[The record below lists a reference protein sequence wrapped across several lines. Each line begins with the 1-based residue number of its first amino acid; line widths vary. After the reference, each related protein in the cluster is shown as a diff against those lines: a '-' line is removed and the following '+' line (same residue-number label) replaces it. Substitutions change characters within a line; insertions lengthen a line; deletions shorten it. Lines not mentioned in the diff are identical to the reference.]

1 MEVPFSFLIVCSGS
15 SYASPIKPRVGSME
29 GGAELRMQGRL
40 SVLRE
45 TAQRVQDASSV
56 LIVGGGT
63 VGVELAA
70 EVGRCEGERAAAAT
84 DWAGLPC

>member
-15 SYASPIKPRVGSME
+15 TYASPIKPRVGSME

-40 SVLRE
+40 SGLRE

-70 EVGRCEGERAAAAT
+70 EVGAGERERESCCS
-84 DWAGLPC
+84 D